1 MIDPITAFATAQAAI
16 KGVQAAI
23 KMGKDIGAISGD
35 LMKFFEA
42 KDVVAKAASEPK
54 KTFGKSDTA
63 QAFETVMHAKQ
74 LQDAE
79 NELKQHLIWS
89 GNADVWQAIMVERNN
104 LVQKRKAE
112 EIAMEKAKASPIFAA
127 AYEAVFERRRKIEA
141 EQTLIEMNSAINEM
155 DVAGKAHSRARDLER
170 SAYAHLIEAK
180 KVWRIAMQ
188 LAEAE
193 TTNLQAACAKAQ
205 VLIDARKAAR
215 A

>member
-112 EIAMEKAKASPIFAA
+112 EVAMEKAKAKRKKEIE
-127 AYEAVFERRRKIEA
+127 EAV
-141 EQTLIEMNSAINEM
+141 TMLLMG
-155 DVAGKAHSRARDLER
+155 VAGALVMTLVVWGTLQYVDFMRA
-170 SAYAHLIEAK
+170 
-180 KVWRIAMQ
+180 
-188 LAEAE
+188 
-193 TTNLQAACAKAQ
+193 
-205 VLIDARKAAR
+205 
-215 A
+215 